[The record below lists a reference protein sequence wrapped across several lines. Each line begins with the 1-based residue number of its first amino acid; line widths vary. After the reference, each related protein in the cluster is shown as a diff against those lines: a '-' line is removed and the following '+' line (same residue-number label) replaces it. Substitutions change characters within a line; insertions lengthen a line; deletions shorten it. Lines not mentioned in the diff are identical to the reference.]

1 MTLTDKIMQAITGQP
16 GAIVTAKELHE
27 IIVAAIDATSI
38 AISVDEVQ
46 DVLGGIMRKLDTN

>member
-1 MTLTDKIMQAITGQP
+1 MTYADKIIKAIKKEP

-38 AISVDEVQ
+38 LVSADEIQ